1 MVGYSEIVWWNNR
14 TGNLDV
20 MFRASNDRGQTFGDE
35 VYLSNSPDADSENA
49 ALLAAGKDVFV
60 SWRESSIS
68 NGTSESVFRISNDSG
83 VNHLHAGVRCD

>member
-20 MFRASNDRGQTFGDE
+20 MFRASNDRGQTFGDV
-35 VYLSNSPDADSENA
+35 VYLSSSPDADSGNA

-60 SWRESSIS
+60 SW
-68 NGTSESVFRISNDSG
+68 NFRISNDSG